1 MRRQRRQCSL
11 HGGAWPGDGIDYARS
26 VGDLL
31 VADAPRGYVALLNRS
46 ARVLIYSGDLDA
58 QVPHGG
64 TEAWTRGLGYAVKE
78 TWRPWS
84 VDGAVAGNVVE
95 YDVGGAGQFLFA
107 TVRGAGHMAPTF
119 QPRSAQVMIARFV
132 NGTAL

>member
-1 MRRQRRQCSL
+1 M
-11 HGGAWPGDGIDYARS
+11 
-26 VGDLL
+26 
-31 VADAPRGYVALLNRS
+31 
-46 ARVLIYSGDLDA
+46 LIYSGDLDA

-119 QPRSAQVMIARFV
+119 QPRSAQVDRAVRQRDRALIARGGVISVFWAREMARGRV
-132 NGTAL
+132 LRRAGAEPSIEGALI